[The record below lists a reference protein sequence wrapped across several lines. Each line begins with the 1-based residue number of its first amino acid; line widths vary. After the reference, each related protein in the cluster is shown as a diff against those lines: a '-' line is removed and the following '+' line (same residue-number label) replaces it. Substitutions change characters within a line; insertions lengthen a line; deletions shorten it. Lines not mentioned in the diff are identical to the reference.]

1 MSMSKGMTLVEIM
14 VVVVIIGILGTF
26 VALNVFD
33 SVDDARESK
42 AVSEISSIE
51 TAVKRYRLKT
61 AKFPQSLKEL
71 IPKYIEDEAGLMDP
85 WDNEYVYKLEGAT
98 FKLFSKGPDG
108 QEGTPDDVTNK
119 KAQLKDEK

>member
-1 MSMSKGMTLVEIM
+1 MSKGMTLVEIM

-71 IPKYIEDEAGLMDP
+71 VPKYIEDESGLMDP
-85 WDNEYVYKLEGAT
+85 WDNEYVYKLEGSS

-108 QEGTPDDVTNK
+108 QEGNADDISNK
-119 KAQLKDEK
+119 KVSSAKQEQ